1 VVLSDVARVLRL
13 LRTEE
18 SQYMVP
24 TIYVEEPWS
33 ASSEALV
40 AWGPLKGGL
49 PPEVAERRLVRL
61 TEVEGAID
69 LLNDRYFD
77 LSAARR
83 YDELSELLIQRVLQR
98 NSGL

>member
-1 VVLSDVARVLRL
+1 VVLSDLARVLRL

-40 AWGPLKGGL
+40 ARGPLKGGL

-61 TEVEGAID
+61 TEVALGICAGGMVPN
-69 LLNDRYFD
+69 L
-77 LSAARR
+77 AANNRWR
-83 YDELSELLIQRVLQR
+83 
-98 NSGL
+98 GP